1 MGCTR
6 KRDKLRWVA
15 CGGPFQPVT
24 HMYLIGLDPCRGRDT
39 RTGLDYKRPKR
50 VSGGNAS
57 PTGFICVCGPGLV
70 GKTLLHR
77 VGISRACPL
86 YQVATLGE

>member
-1 MGCTR
+1 MECLWEIMGAHFNQYPKT
-6 KRDKLRWVA
+6 
-15 CGGPFQPVT
+15 
-24 HMYLIGLDPCRGRDT
+24 YLCGLDPSRGRDT
-39 RTGLDYKRPKR
+39 HTGLDYKRPKR
-50 VSGGNAS
+50 GSGGNAS